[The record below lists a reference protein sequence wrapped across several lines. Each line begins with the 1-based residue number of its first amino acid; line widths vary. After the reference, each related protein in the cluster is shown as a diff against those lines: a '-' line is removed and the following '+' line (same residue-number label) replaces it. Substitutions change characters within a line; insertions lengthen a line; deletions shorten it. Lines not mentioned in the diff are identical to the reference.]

1 MLEIKRETVQP
12 APAQPVM
19 PYGLDLAMHVQNLT
33 CRYGKKLAVDNVS
46 LHVPVGSVYGFL
58 GPNGAG
64 KTTTIK
70 TLIGLRPMQ
79 SGRVNMLGMDLASSP
94 EKIRERVGYMSETS
108 NLYRFMRVR
117 EIVEVARRLSKRW
130 NAESVQHYLD
140 LFELSPKAKVQSLSK
155 GQKGQL
161 ALTLALGSEP
171 DLLILDEPTSGLD
184 PLKRFEFLNQ
194 IVREVSQ
201 AGRTIFFSSHN
212 LNEVEQIA
220 DRVAILNNGK
230 LIVEDELDNLRLH
243 QKSIKVSFDQPVWA
257 YELENIPGVK
267 QVMQEGRRFRLLV
280 RGEVELVAAEL
291 RKLGASHLQIVDM
304 NLEAM
309 FVAYLQG
316 YKSDS

>member
-1 MLEIKRETVQP
+1 MLEFRRETQP

-19 PYGLDLAMHVQNLT
+19 PYGFDLAMHVQNLT
-33 CRYGKKLAVDNVS
+33 CNYGKKVAVDNVS

-70 TLIGLRPMQ
+70 TLIGLRPIQ
-79 SGRVNMLGMDLASSP
+79 AGRVNMLGMDLATSP
-94 EKIRERVGYMSETS
+94 ERIRARVGYMSETS
-108 NLYRFMRVR
+108 NLYRFMRVK

-130 NAESVQHYLD
+130 NAASVQHYLD
-140 LFELSPKAKVQSLSK
+140 LFNLPPKAKVQSLSK

-201 AGRTIFFSSHN
+201 SGRTIFFSSHN
-212 LNEVEQIA
+212 LSEVEQIA
-220 DRVAILNNGK
+220 DRVAILNEGK

-257 YELENIPGVK
+257 YELETILGVK
-267 QVMQEGRRFRLLV
+267 QVMQEGRRFRLMV
-280 RGEVELVAAEL
+280 RGEVEMVAAEL
-291 RKLGASHLQIVDM
+291 RKLGASHIQIVDM

-316 YKSDS
+316 YKADR